1 MWVAVAAA
9 GIAAPFAISEVLL
22 VPGQLV
28 SSEVGVPL
36 LLSGHI
42 LPCEVISDVIRHIV
56 TEAVELRHGGISPSV
71 KVSVIV
77 SPTTEIG
84 TRMTNVPD
92 LTLTQTVSGGSA
104 PGIVIVTIVVP
115 PTGQPTILKLKK
127 PKGKLYEGGNGLTLP
142 VGTADRLPHH
152 PQLVVNVAVPPT
164 EVITVAVEGKMT
176 VVV

>member
-1 MWVAVAAA
+1 MV
-9 GIAAPFAISEVLL
+9 E
-22 VPGQLV
+22 
-28 SSEVGVPL
+28 
-36 LLSGHI
+36 
-42 LPCEVISDVIRHIV
+42 
-56 TEAVELRHGGISPSV
+56 EAVEVVEAGTPGPPGSVITPFATPSLSLIPPSV

-92 LTLTQTVSGGSA
+92 LTLTQTVSDGSA